1 MTDITGPEYP
11 PPPPPASFD
20 IWKTM
25 ASQYANSNRI
35 DGVISSFYAAA
46 DKTPDLN
53 AWYNDVWNVDTA
65 RDYGLDIWGRIV
77 GVNRVVY
84 LQTSSAFGFQEAS
97 ASTWN
102 TGVGF
107 SGGIWTE
114 SDAHQGGDTFYS
126 GSPLTSSYRLETE
139 SYRKLILAK
148 AAANISD
155 SSIHSINKIMMMLF
169 PGPGNCYCTD
179 GVHSTSYFGFSESN
193 TSLTFGEGIFYDGQS
208 VPSMSMEYVF
218 EFALTPVELAI
229 VNQSGVLPKP
239 TGVSASVVLITKEFQ
254 ATWDVSGDVSAS
266 PRTERLLASAWDVTG
281 DVSAVADVE
290 RLLSSAWD
298 VSGSVTVTTDV
309 AVLISSTWDVTGDAA
324 ASPASDFTEEGLLSG
339 APLGF
344 GGGAYP
350 SS

>member
-1 MTDITGPEYP
+1 MTDTSGPEYP
-11 PPPPPASFD
+11 PPSPPASFD
-20 IWKTM
+20 IWKTI
-25 ASQYANSNRI
+25 ASQYANSNRV

-46 DKTPDLN
+46 DKTPDFDT
-53 AWYNDVWNVDTA
+53 WYRDVWDVDTA
-65 RDYGLDIWGRIV
+65 KDYGLDIWGRIV

-84 LQTSSAFGFQEAS
+84 VQTVSSFGFQEAG

-114 SDAHQGGDTFYS
+114 SDLNQGGDTFYS

-148 AAANISD
+148 ASANISD
-155 SSIHSINKIMMMLF
+155 SSIHSINRIMMLLF

-179 GVHSTSYFGFSESN
+179 GIHTTSYFGFNESS
-193 TSLTFGEGIFYDGQS
+193 TSLTFGDGVFYDGQAVS
-208 VPSMSMEYVF
+208 SMSMQYVF
-218 EFALTPVELAI
+218 EFPLSPVELAI
-229 VNQSGVLPKP
+229 VEQSGVLPKP
-239 TGVSASVVLITKEFQ
+239 TGVSASVVLIRKNLQTL
-254 ATWDVSGDVSAS
+254 WDI
-266 PRTERLLASAWDVTG
+266 TG
-281 DVSAVADVE
+281 DVSVNTYVE
-290 RLLSSAWD
+290 RLLSSSWD
-298 VSGSVTVTTDV
+298 VSGDASAAYQVERLLSSSWDVSGDATITTDV

-324 ASPASDFTEEGLLSG
+324 VSPASDFTEEGLLSG